1 VQAPCYSWPVSP
13 RLFPE
18 QTANPVEYRAPA
30 HGTKALVRQLLAS
43 PPGETLMSLK
53 KQYFKTKPF
62 CKITFSVPKQLAA
75 CANTVHLVG
84 DFNDW
89 NRSITPMKRRKNGT
103 FTATVYLR
111 PDCDY
116 QFRYLLDGITWEND
130 PQAEKYAPN
139 VYGSENSVVAV

>member
-1 VQAPCYSWPVSP
+1 
-13 RLFPE
+13 
-18 QTANPVEYRAPA
+18 
-30 HGTKALVRQLLAS
+30 
-43 PPGETLMSLK
+43 MSLK